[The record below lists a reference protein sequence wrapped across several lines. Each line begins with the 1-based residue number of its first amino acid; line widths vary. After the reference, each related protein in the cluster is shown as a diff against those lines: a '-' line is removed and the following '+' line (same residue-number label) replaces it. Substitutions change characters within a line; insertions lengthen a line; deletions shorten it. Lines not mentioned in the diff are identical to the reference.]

1 MKFSKVQIA
10 LIVIA
15 LAATLVAVL
24 IFARVIPGFG
34 PSGQKETR
42 QISMWGTFPARILE
56 ESLQDLGRPPKNI
69 KVSYEEKDPATF
81 EAELI
86 DALARQ
92 AGPDLVI
99 FPADFIL
106 KHKDK
111 LSPIPSEFVSERLF
125 RDTFADGTESLILSE
140 GIIGLPFLIDPL
152 VFYYNR
158 DLFRNETVSQP
169 PKTWDEFLVTSQK
182 LTKLDSVGVLA
193 RSGAAL
199 GLESN
204 VRNFKEILSLLI
216 LQAGSPLIDPATL
229 KVVFRPPSQ
238 PSGPDPVESAL
249 RFYTEFSNPQK
260 ASYSWSRLLTNSRE
274 AFSQE
279 ILAMYFGFGSESAAI
294 RQLNPHLNFDL
305 AGVPQIKGGK
315 LNLTYGRLFSL
326 GIVKQ
331 SRASE
336 ASLEAVKFLI
346 EREQLLKTSQSLG
359 LAPSRRDL
367 LSQKPGNPVL
377 ETIFR
382 EAIKFKT
389 WLDIDSVKT
398 SEIFSQMI
406 KSVHSGSK
414 TENQASRDAKIQ
426 FEALYNP

>member
-1 MKFSKVQIA
+1 
-10 LIVIA
+10 
-15 LAATLVAVL
+15 
-24 IFARVIPGFG
+24 
-34 PSGQKETR
+34 
-42 QISMWGTFPARILE
+42 
-56 ESLQDLGRPPKNI
+56 
-69 KVSYEEKDPATF
+69 
-81 EAELI
+81 
-86 DALARQ
+86 
-92 AGPDLVI
+92 
-99 FPADFIL
+99 
-106 KHKDK
+106 
-111 LSPIPSEFVSERLF
+111 
-125 RDTFADGTESLILSE
+125 
-140 GIIGLPFLIDPL
+140 
-152 VFYYNR
+152 
-158 DLFRNETVSQP
+158 
-169 PKTWDEFLVTSQK
+169 
-182 LTKLDSVGVLA
+182 
-193 RSGAAL
+193 L

-204 VRNFKEILSLLI
+204 VRNFKEILSLLT
-216 LQAGSPLIDPATL
+216 LQAGSPLIDPSTL

>member
-1 MKFSKVQIA
+1 MKFNKVQIA

-15 LAATLVAVL
+15 LAATLVADL
-24 IFARVIPGFG
+24 IFAGLIPGLG

-42 QISMWGTFPARILE
+42 QVLMWGTFPSRILQE
-56 ESLQDLGRPPKNI
+56 AFQELERPPKNI
-69 KVSYEEKDPATF
+69 EVSYEEKDPATF

-86 DALARQ
+86 NALARQ

-99 FPADFIL
+99 FPAEFIL

-111 LSPIPSEFVSERLF
+111 LASISSDLISERLF
-125 RDTFADGTESLILSE
+125 RDTFADGTETLIRPE

-152 VFYYNR
+152 VLYYNR
-158 DLFRNETVSQP
+158 DLFRNEAVSSP

-216 LQAGSPLIDPATL
+216 LQTGSPLIDSTTL
-229 KVVFRPPSQ
+229 KVGFRPQSQ
-238 PSGPDPVESAL
+238 PSGPDPVESSL

-260 ASYSWSRLLTNSRE
+260 ASYSWSRSWPNSRE

-279 ILAMYFGFGSESAAI
+279 ILAMYFGFGSESALL

-336 ASLEAVKFLI
+336 ASFEVIQFLL
-346 EREQLLKTSQSLG
+346 ERERLLNTSQRLG

-367 LSQKPGNPVL
+367 LSQRPENPIL

-382 EAIKFKT
+382 EAVKFKT
-389 WLDIDSVKT
+389 WLDIDYEKT
-398 SEIFSQMI
+398 SEIFAAMI
-406 KSVHSGSK
+406 KSVNNKAK
-414 TENQASRDAKIQ
+414 TENQASRDAKEQ
-426 FEALYNP
+426 FESLYSE